1 MQKKYKLLLIGLL
14 LDALGMVSIVFPLM
28 DIVWAPLSAFII
40 YKMYKGTEGKI
51 GGLVAFVEEAIPGLD
66 IIPTFTL
73 TWIYKYLL
81 KKK

>member
-51 GGLVAFVEEAIPGLD
+51 AGLVAFVEEAIPGLG
-66 IIPTFTL
+66 
-73 TWIYKYLL
+73 
-81 KKK
+81 